1 VLAPVSSKNIGIP
14 LAVEEAGA
22 NRPVKSSLPSIDL
35 AALSSVLHSRPDD
48 RLFLTVE
55 PDGRDDI
62 SFLDRLRRA
71 LRTVFEAVQTT
82 DEADASAERAL
93 QAAEPSLDPATLGSG
108 QFFVQLRVVGVE
120 VAYGDDGGR
129 GDSAYASYRR
139 LGIEIGVARGGT
151 VRADDT
157 SVVDL
162 EGRAV
167 DLTRKQVLTGLS
179 SGIYRRVEAPGSG
192 LSSAASERLAT
203 AQAGL
208 ARVKA
213 IQGALK
219 AYRSGDADPL
229 KQLLDSDEHRSDGR
243 SAAVFPGI
251 GALTIN

>member
-1 VLAPVSSKNIGIP
+1 MLAPVSSKSIGTT
-14 LAVEEAGA
+14 LAVDEAGA
-22 NRPVKSSLPSIDL
+22 NRPVRPSSPPIDL
-35 AALSSVLHSRPDD
+35 AALSTVRHSRPDD

-62 SFLDRLRRA
+62 GFLDRLRHA

-82 DEADASAERAL
+82 EEADASAERAL
-93 QAAEPSLDPATLGSG
+93 QAAEKSLDPATLASNR
-108 QFFVQLRVVGVE
+108 FFVQLRVVSVE
-120 VAYGDDGGR
+120 VAYADEAGR

-139 LGIEIGVARGGT
+139 LGIEIGVAREGV

-162 EGRAV
+162 EGRSV
-167 DLTRKQVLTGLS
+167 ELTRNQVLTGLS
-179 SGIYRRVEAPGSG
+179 SGIYRRVEGAGAG

-229 KQLLDSDEHRSDGR
+229 KQLLNGDDSRSGGR
-243 SAAVFPGI
+243 SAVVFPGI
-251 GALTIN
+251 GAVTLN